1 MPDCR
6 ISISYADKSVVDGF
20 DRVGP
25 HAYWMSAAGP
35 DYPGQLNRSTQHFI
49 LEGKDRL

>member
-35 DYPGQLNRSTQHFI
+35 DYPQ
-49 LEGKDRL
+49 